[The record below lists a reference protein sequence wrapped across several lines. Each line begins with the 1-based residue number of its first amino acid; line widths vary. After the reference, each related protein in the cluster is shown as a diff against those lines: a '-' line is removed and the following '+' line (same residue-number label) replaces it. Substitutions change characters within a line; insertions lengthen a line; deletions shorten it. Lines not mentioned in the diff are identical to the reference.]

1 MLPLHPLSEESGH
14 SGCSAVGSA
23 PGLGP
28 GGRPFESGHPDT
40 ENNKNLF
47 FLLKSL
53 QDSKKGCNFAA
64 QKQNGALDEWLSQR
78 SAKPSTAVRIRQA
91 PPTKEGTNDS
101 LFPLFLCMPVQIFS
115 CPRPCRSPL
124 RPSPSPEGRLHPA
137 PECNFNFCSTVIC
150 SLFRLFFVP
159 VPASGGV
166 RLRWKPE
173 MNFCSTVICSLFRLP
188 FCSI

>member
-1 MLPLHPLSEESGH
+1 MLPLHPLSEASGH

-53 QDSKKGCNFAA
+53 QNSKKGCNFAA

-101 LFPLFLCMPVQIFS
+101 LFPF
-115 CPRPCRSPL
+115 
-124 RPSPSPEGRLHPA
+124 
-137 PECNFNFCSTVIC
+137 
-150 SLFRLFFVP
+150 FFVYASTNFFLP
-159 VPASGGV
+159 HCPAGVLFGHPPALKGGFIRPPNAISISVPLLSVPCSACLLCRCRFRSGCGSAGN
-166 RLRWKPE
+166 RK
-173 MNFCSTVICSLFRLP
+173 
-188 FCSI
+188 

>member
-1 MLPLHPLSEESGH
+1 MLPLHPLSEASGH

-47 FLLKSL
+47 FLLNSL
-53 QDSKKGCNFAA
+53 QNSKKGCNFAA

-101 LFPLFLCMPVQIFS
+101 LFPFFCVCQYKFFPAPL
-115 CPRPCRSPL
+115 PCRSPL
-124 RPSPSPEGRLHPA
+124 RPSPSPEGRRHPA
-137 PECNFNFCSTVIC
+137 PECNFNVCSTVIW
-150 SLFRLFFVP
+150 SLFRLPFVP
-159 VPASGGV
+159 VPVSIGV
-166 RLRWKPE
+166 RLCRKPE
-173 MNFCSTVICSLFRLP
+173 MNFCSRFEP
-188 FCSI
+188 E